1 MLGLPSGELPLPPP
15 RRDAKCLALH
25 RRLAPTHDVILASGK
40 GEVIPASRKGEVT
53 PASGKGEVIL
63 ASQATRPES
72 PHQDVIFAS
81 R

>member
-1 MLGLPSGELPLPPP
+1 MN
-15 RRDAKCLALH
+15 
-25 RRLAPTHDVILASGK
+25 LASQK
-40 GEVIPASRKGEVT
+40 GEVN
-53 PASGKGEVIL
+53 L